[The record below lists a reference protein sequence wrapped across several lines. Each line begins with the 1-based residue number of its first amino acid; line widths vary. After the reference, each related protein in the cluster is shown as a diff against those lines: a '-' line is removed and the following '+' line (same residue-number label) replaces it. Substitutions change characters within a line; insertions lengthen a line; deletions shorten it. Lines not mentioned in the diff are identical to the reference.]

1 MSAFLILIAYY
12 WLIIFSKTGNVF
24 RVNKEYN
31 VYKYDIL
38 NIPTSDCIS
47 KYKLLNIMKEVFE
60 TNIKIKEN
68 SDVTIEKC
76 LLKTDN
82 MSNIDIKTQL
92 EELKE
97 FYYDN

>member
-38 NIPTSDCIS
+38 NNTFYWNQQQNFKI
-47 KYKLLNIMKEVFE
+47 YKRIKNLLQCFIEEDKLVYPDH
-60 TNIKIKEN
+60 IKVKFLNN
-68 SDVTIEKC
+68 SYI
-76 LLKTDN
+76 
-82 MSNIDIKTQL
+82 
-92 EELKE
+92 
-97 FYYDN
+97 YY